1 MKKMLV
7 LSLFAGVAAAEE
19 AAPPP
24 ESSWK
29 GSGELGYVTSRGN
42 ADTETFTSAIK
53 MNYKAAPWETEVGF
67 AALRAKDEEGETIA
81 DRRQV
86 TGQTNYSFGEHSYW
100 FGALRYEEDEFS
112 GFDYSAAGTT
122 GYGHRFYEDATS
134 KLAVELGVGHRVSK
148 YGDLEETP
156 EDESEAD
163 KLKETITRFKLTHF
177 TQITATT
184 KWTNDLLVEKGEDNT
199 FSEFTTGF
207 LVDVS
212 TNFKLKLAHNIR
224 RNSEVPPE
232 REKEDTITTVNLVFA
247 F

>member
-1 MKKMLV
+1 MKNV
-7 LSLFAGVAAAEE
+7 LLLALLATTALAEE
-19 AAPPP
+19 GAPPP
-24 ESSWK
+24 NDGWK

-53 MNYKAAPWETEVGF
+53 MNYKAAPWESEVGF
-67 AALRAKDEEGETIA
+67 AALRAKDEEGEVIA

-86 TGQTNYSFGEHSYW
+86 TGQSNYSFSEKSYW
-100 FGALRYEEDEFS
+100 FGAVRYEEDEFS
-112 GFDYSAAGTT
+112 GFDYSAAGTL
-122 GYGHRFYEDATS
+122 GYGHRFWEDANG
-134 KLAVELGVGHRVSK
+134 KLAVELGAGHRTSR
-148 YGDLEETP
+148 YSDLEETP
-156 EDESEAD
+156 DDESEL
-163 KLKETITRFKLTHF
+163 KLKETIMRFKLTHF
-177 TQITATT
+177 TQVTDTT

-207 LVDVS
+207 LVDIS
-212 TNFKLKLAHNIR
+212 TSFKLKLAHNIR